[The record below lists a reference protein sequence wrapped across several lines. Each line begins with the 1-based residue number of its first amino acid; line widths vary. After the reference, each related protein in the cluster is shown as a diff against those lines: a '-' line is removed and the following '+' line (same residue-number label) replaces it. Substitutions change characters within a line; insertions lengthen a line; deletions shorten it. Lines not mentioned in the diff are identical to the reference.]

1 MSFGANRTEPYV
13 QLGRSG
19 LFVYRVGLGTMQF
32 GWSIDEAGSVD
43 VLDAYTE
50 VGGNFIDTADVYSS
64 WSASMGGP
72 SNPGGVSEEII
83 GRWLTARGNRDD
95 MVIATKVR
103 GAMGEQFSDHRGT
116 ASQREGLSR
125 RWIMQACDDS
135 LRRLGVDHIDL
146 YQAHFYDP
154 LVPIEETMSAFTDLV
169 RKGKVRYLG
178 CSNFSAWRLVESL
191 WASDLRGL
199 ESFVSVQPEYSLLDP
214 VRSDVETELA
224 PMCQR
229 YGIGMVPYSPLAG
242 GLLTGKYRRNQPLP
256 ESVRAAENAEKKF
269 SATNWD
275 IIETL
280 VAVAEEEGQ
289 TPSQAAIDWLRSKP
303 WVTAPIVGANTPD
316 QLRATISGLDEHLS
330 PGAISRLD
338 EVSGFRRGRASA
350 ES

>member
-135 LRRLGVDHIDL
+135 LRRLGV
-146 YQAHFYDP
+146 
-154 LVPIEETMSAFTDLV
+154 
-169 RKGKVRYLG
+169 
-178 CSNFSAWRLVESL
+178 
-191 WASDLRGL
+191 
-199 ESFVSVQPEYSLLDP
+199 
-214 VRSDVETELA
+214 
-224 PMCQR
+224 
-229 YGIGMVPYSPLAG
+229 
-242 GLLTGKYRRNQPLP
+242 
-256 ESVRAAENAEKKF
+256 
-269 SATNWD
+269 
-275 IIETL
+275 
-280 VAVAEEEGQ
+280 
-289 TPSQAAIDWLRSKP
+289 
-303 WVTAPIVGANTPD
+303 
-316 QLRATISGLDEHLS
+316 
-330 PGAISRLD
+330 
-338 EVSGFRRGRASA
+338 
-350 ES
+350 